1 MLQQGVYILTFM
13 DILQFIFSLLTL
25 TLLEIVLGIDNLVFI
40 AIVTQ
45 RVIQQKQKLARRLGL
60 ILALAGRLALLGMI
74 TWVIKLNTPLFSIF
88 SQVVSGR
95 DIFMLL
101 GGGFLLVK
109 GTWEIHHEVEPDLD
123 IKAANKYISFLSC
136 LIQIFIFDLGFSLDS
151 ILTAV
156 GLTKQIWIM
165 AIAIVIAIIMM
176 LIANEPLAHFI
187 EKNPTIKMLALSFLL
202 LIGMTLV
209 ADGLGYEIP
218 KSYIY
223 FSILFSLFVQ
233 GLNMYRS
240 HKLKKT
246 IRVKN

>member
-101 GGGFLLVK
+101 GGGFL
-109 GTWEIHHEVEPDLD
+109 
-123 IKAANKYISFLSC
+123 
-136 LIQIFIFDLGFSLDS
+136 
-151 ILTAV
+151 
-156 GLTKQIWIM
+156 
-165 AIAIVIAIIMM
+165 
-176 LIANEPLAHFI
+176 
-187 EKNPTIKMLALSFLL
+187 
-202 LIGMTLV
+202 
-209 ADGLGYEIP
+209 
-218 KSYIY
+218 
-223 FSILFSLFVQ
+223 FSILFFHSTVF
-233 GLNMYRS
+233 
-240 HKLKKT
+240 
-246 IRVKN
+246 